1 MDRPIG
7 PVSGKIVDCA
17 LNGQLT
23 VKRLNRE
30 QGQWKLQAEN
40 LAYADIVIHEE
51 LELVIWGVATNVIY
65 PA

>member
-1 MDRPIG
+1 M
-7 PVSGKIVDCA
+7 DCA